1 MSYTYLQEQ
10 GEESSVGCFSD
21 IPQYVLSRLNLTAE
35 RSYSNGNGM
44 ESCQSSQSG
53 MMSAPSM
60 EDPGEEG
67 LMSSVAGSPAKT
79 SQTLVMEPE
88 SKGNEAVFG
97 KKWLESLARYDQDT
111 FSWKT
116 HQHSLFGGLEEFLE
130 TWPQWGMM
138 LDGELLEQIHAVTTT
153 RETASGLLPTPIATD
168 WEGGTTAIRK
178 DNGRERLDQW
188 RDYVKIK
195 YAMTYPHPTHSELR
209 MGWPKEWTD
218 LKPLGMDRFQQW
230 RQKHS
235 EFYQKA

>member
-10 GEESSVGCFSD
+10 GEESSAECFSD

-35 RSYSNGNGM
+35 KSCSNGNGM

-53 MMSAPSM
+53 TMYAPST
-60 EDPGEEG
+60 EHPGEEE
-67 LMSSVAGSPAKT
+67 LTSSVGDSLAKT
-79 SQTLVMEPE
+79 SQVLGKEPALTE
-88 SKGNEAVFG
+88 SEAECG
-97 KKWLESLARYDQDT
+97 GTWQESLARYDQDT
-111 FSWKT
+111 SSWKT

-138 LDGELLEQIHAVTTT
+138 LDGELLGQIHAVTTT

-168 WEGGTTAIRK
+168 WKGGTTAIRK

-209 MGWPKEWTD
+209 MGWPIEWTD
-218 LKPLGMDRFQQW
+218 LKPLEMDRFRQW

-235 EFYQKA
+235 KY

>member
-10 GEESSVGCFSD
+10 GEESSAECFSG

-35 RSYSNGNGM
+35 KSCSSDNETGSY
-44 ESCQSSQSG
+44 QSSQSG
-53 MMSAPSM
+53 MMSVHST
-60 EDPGEEG
+60 ETHGEG
-67 LMSSVAGSPAKT
+67 RLMSSAGGSHAKT
-79 SQTLVMEPE
+79 SQVLGKEPALTE
-88 SKGNEAVFG
+88 SEAECG
-97 KKWLESLARYDQDT
+97 DTWQESLARYDQDT
-111 FSWKT
+111 SSWKT

-138 LDGELLEQIHAVTTT
+138 LDGELLGQIHAVTTT

-168 WEGGTTAIRK
+168 WKGGTTAIRK

-209 MGWPKEWTD
+209 MGWPIEWTD
-218 LKPLGMDRFQQW
+218 LKPLGMDRFRQW

-235 EFYQKA
+235 KY

>member
-10 GEESSVGCFSD
+10 GEESSAGCFSD

-35 RSYSNGNGM
+35 RSCSNDNEM
-44 ESCQSSQSG
+44 ESCPSSQSG

-60 EDPGEEG
+60 ESPGEEE
-67 LMSSVAGSPAKT
+67 LISSVGDSLAKT
-79 SQTLVMEPE
+79 SQMPAMELG
-88 SKGNEAVFG
+88 SRGSEADFG
-97 KKWLESLARYDQDT
+97 KKWLESLAKYDQAT
-111 FSWKT
+111 SSWRT

-138 LDGELLEQIHAVTTT
+138 LDGEFLGQIHAATTT
-153 RETASGLLPTPIATD
+153 KEAASGLLPTPIATD
-168 WEGGTTAIRK
+168 WKGGTTAIRK

-209 MGWPKEWTD
+209 MGWPIEWTD
-218 LKPLGMDRFQQW
+218 LKPLEMDRFRQW
-230 RQKHS
+230 QQKHS
-235 EFYQKA
+235 KY

>member
-10 GEESSVGCFSD
+10 GEESLAGCFSG

-35 RSYSNGNGM
+35 RSCSNDNEM
-44 ESCQSSQSG
+44 ESCPSSQSG

-60 EDPGEEG
+60 EYPGEEG
-67 LMSSVAGSPAKT
+67 LMSSVGDSLAKT
-79 SQTLVMEPE
+79 SQVLEKEPALTE
-88 SKGNEAVFG
+88 SEAECG
-97 KKWLESLARYDQDT
+97 DTWQESSAKYDPSSC
-111 FSWKT
+111 SWKT

-168 WEGGTTAIRK
+168 WKGGTTAIRK

-209 MGWPKEWTD
+209 MGWPIEWTD
-218 LKPLGMDRFQQW
+218 LKPLEMDRFRQW

-235 EFYQKA
+235 ES